1 MLLQKYSLNLPNMS
15 NKKILVTGIL
25 ALAVAVGI
33 KTDGDYLEFNKNTP
47 DVQITTNFRLHEFL
61 TKNTKNSFTRI
72 NANII
77 AEVQELR
84 DIFGSAIGI
93 SSSYRSPEY
102 NRSVN
107 GETSSQHIL
116 GNALDTYPING
127 NLAGWKKVITEN
139 KKSGG
144 IGYYK
149 TFVHIDTG
157 RTRFWNG

>member
-1 MLLQKYSLNLPNMS
+1 MS

-25 ALAVAVGI
+25 ALALTCGI

-61 TKNTKNSFTRI
+61 TKNQKNSFTRI

-77 AEVQELR
+77 AEVQDLR

-93 SSSYRSPEY
+93 SSSYRSAEY

-107 GETSSQHIL
+107 GATSSQHIL

-127 NLAGWKKVITEN
+127 DIAAWKKVVKDN

-144 IGYYK
+144 TGYYR

>member
-1 MLLQKYSLNLPNMS
+1 MS
-15 NKKILVTGIL
+15 NKNVLVTGIL
-25 ALAVAVGI
+25 GLAETCGI
-33 KTDGDYLEFNKNTP
+33 KIDGDYLEFNRNSP
-47 DVQITTNFRLHEFL
+47 NVQITQNFRLHEFL
-61 TKNTKNSFTRI
+61 TKNEKNSFTRI

-77 AEVQELR
+77 AEVQDLR

-93 SSSYRSPEY
+93 SSSYRSPAY

-107 GETSSQHIL
+107 GATSSEHIL

-127 NLAGWKKVITEN
+127 DIAGWKKVVREN
-139 KKSGG
+139 KKTGG
-144 IGYYK
+144 TGYYK

>member
-1 MLLQKYSLNLPNMS
+1 MLLQKYSLNLQNMS
-15 NKKILVTGIL
+15 NRKSLVTGIL
-25 ALAVAVGI
+25 LLAGKYGV
-33 KTDGDYLEFNKNTP
+33 KTDGDYLEFNKNSPNIRLTE
-47 DVQITTNFRLHEFL
+47 NFHLHEFL
-61 TKNTKNSFTRI
+61 TKNQKNSFTRI

-84 DIFGSAIGI
+84 DAFGSPIGI
-93 SSSYRSPEY
+93 SSSYRAPEY

-107 GETSSQHIL
+107 GATSSQHIL
-116 GNALDTYPING
+116 GNALDTYPLHNDIV
-127 NLAGWKKVITEN
+127 AWKKVVKEN

-144 IGYYK
+144 IGYYN